1 MIDIHSHILPNVDDG
16 SKSKDMTFE
25 MLHKAANNGTKKI
38 VATPHYCIGYGQVPY
53 YEIKEMVNNLRV
65 DIKKMNL
72 NIDIYHGQE
81 IYFHNNLVKWYEEGL
96 IGTINDTKYML
107 IELPMD
113 KFNNDNILNIFY
125 ELQIKGIKIVL
136 AHPERYMPIIN
147 DPTNINKFVKEGL
160 LFQVN
165 SGSLLGTFGKKVKKT
180 AEILINNN
188 IYNFIGSDAHNNDIR
203 NTDMSNI
210 TLLANKKLNV
220 DIEFLT
226 NSSEKLLLNEDVN
239 CIGEEI
245 KIKKFYF
252 NFFNKY

>member
-1 MIDIHSHILPNVDDG
+1 
-16 SKSKDMTFE
+16 
-25 MLHKAANNGTKKI
+25 
-38 VATPHYCIGYGQVPY
+38 
-53 YEIKEMVNNLRV
+53 
-65 DIKKMNL
+65 
-72 NIDIYHGQE
+72 
-81 IYFHNNLVKWYEEGL
+81 
-96 IGTINDTKYML
+96 ML